1 MKDSS
6 FERTSAGQKSAPKPT
21 SGYNRR
27 QFFQGAGAAAA
38 ATAIANGP
46 GLAEAQEAAPVI
58 VGPGMKKVTL
68 DVNGQPREV
77 AIEPRMT
84 LLEALRYGC
93 GLTGAKPVSIDASS
107 GASNVWI
114 DGKVASANTVLAIE
128 CVGKKIKTV
137 ESLGGESPDAVVKAF
152 VHNDAM
158 QCGFCT
164 PGFVVA
170 VRSFLN
176 EKPNATE
183 AEIRAGLNGNLC
195 RCGTYANVIMAAME
209 VVKGGK

>member
-1 MKDSS
+1 
-6 FERTSAGQKSAPKPT
+6 
-21 SGYNRR
+21 
-27 QFFQGAGAAAA
+27 
-38 ATAIANGP
+38 
-46 GLAEAQEAAPVI
+46 
-58 VGPGMKKVTL
+58 MKKVTL

-77 AIEPRMT
+77 AIEPRMS

-128 CVGKKIKTV
+128 CVGKKIRTV
-137 ESLGGESPDAVVKAF
+137 ESLGGDKPDAVVTAF

-170 VRSFLN
+170 VRNFLDQ
-176 EKPNATE
+176 KPNATE
-183 AEIRAGLNGNLC
+183 EEIRAGLNGNLC
-195 RCGTYANVIMAAME
+195 RCGTYANVIMAALE

>member
-6 FERTSAGQKSAPKPT
+6 FEKTSAQRPT

-27 QFFQGAGAAAA
+27 EFFKGAGTAAA
-38 ATAIANGP
+38 ATAIAGGA
-46 GLAEAQEAAPVI
+46 GLAEAQEAGVAV

-77 AIEPRMT
+77 AIEPRMS

-128 CVGKKIKTV
+128 CVGKKIRTV
-137 ESLGGESPDAVVKAF
+137 ESLGGDKPDAVVTAF

-170 VRSFLN
+170 VRNFLDQ
-176 EKPNATE
+176 KPNATE
-183 AEIRAGLNGNLC
+183 EEIRAGLNGNLC
-195 RCGTYANVIMAAME
+195 RCGTYANVIMAALE